1 MPRFSQR
8 RRSKRRMTRS
18 KRGGAINIPDT
29 GLTKPISIYYLN
41 PKYNDDPNN
50 QIKRYKL
57 KTQPNKGR
65 QRQMCEVIDTN
76 TEFSSID
83 FCDII
88 RKNAL
93 SEEEYFKGN
102 EEYRKNLLMD
112 AKANSNPTANN
123 ANKMFEESEGA
134 NDRRDYS
141 LYGGNLR
148 RVKRRRRTQK
158 KQRR

>member
-18 KRGGAINIPDT
+18 KRGGAINIPLHDSEEPT
-29 GLTKPISIYYLN
+29 FIYYLN

-50 QIKRYKL
+50 KIKKYKL
-57 KTQPNKGR
+57 KTIGPFKGKL
-65 QRQMCEVIDTN
+65 MCEVIDTN
-76 TEFSSID
+76 TGFSSID

-88 RKNAL
+88 KQNAL
-93 SEEEYFKGN
+93 SEEEFFKGN
-102 EEYRKNLLMD
+102 EEYRQNLLMD
-112 AKANSNPTANN
+112 VKANN
-123 ANKMFEESEGA
+123 ANTMFNKSEGA
-134 NDRRDYS
+134 NDRDYS
-141 LYGGNLR
+141 VYGGNLR

>member
-8 RRSKRRMTRS
+8 RKSKRRMTRS

-29 GLTKPISIYYLN
+29 GLTDPISIYYLN

-50 QIKRYKL
+50 KIKKYTLNTLKPIQGKSVLCQIIDNEK
-57 KTQPNKGR
+57 KTVTQDY
-65 QRQMCEVIDTN
+65 CDT
-76 TEFSSID
+76 
-83 FCDII
+83 I

-93 SEEEYFKGN
+93 SEEEYFKRN
-102 EEYRKNLLMD
+102 EEHRKNLLMYTKAD
-112 AKANSNPTANN
+112 KANQ
-123 ANKMFEESEGA
+123 MFKESEGA
-134 NDRRDYS
+134 NDRDDS
-141 LYGGNLR
+141 SIYGGNIR

>member
-41 PKYNDDPNN
+41 PKYNNDPNN
-50 QIKRYKL
+50 KIKKYTL
-57 KTQPNKGR
+57 ETIGPFKGKPL
-65 QRQMCEVIDTN
+65 MCKVIDNKTN
-76 TEFSSID
+76 TPTLD
-83 FCDII
+83 LCDTI
-88 RKNAL
+88 RENAL

-102 EEYRKNLLMD
+102 EEYRQNLIKD
-112 AKANSNPTANN
+112 FKANN
-123 ANKMFEESEGA
+123 ANTKFYESEGA
-134 NDRRDYS
+134 NDRDYS

-148 RVKRRRRTQK
+148 QVKRRRRTQK

>member
-29 GLTKPISIYYLN
+29 GLTEPISIYYLN

-50 QIKRYKL
+50 KIKKYTL
-57 KTQPNKGR
+57 ETIGPFKGKPL
-65 QRQMCEVIDTN
+65 MCKVIDNKTN
-76 TEFSSID
+76 TPTLD
-83 FCDII
+83 LCDTI

-93 SEEEYFKGN
+93 SEEEYFKRN

-112 AKANSNPTANN
+112 AKANN
-123 ANKMFEESEGA
+123 ANTMFNKSYGA
-134 NDRRDYS
+134 NDRINYS

-158 KQRR
+158 KRRR

>member
-50 QIKRYKL
+50 KIKKYKL
-57 KTQPNKGR
+57 KPQPIEGR
-65 QRQMCEVIDTN
+65 QRQMCEVIDTD
-76 TEFSSID
+76 TGFSSID

-88 RKNAL
+88 KQNAL

-112 AKANSNPTANN
+112 AKANN
-123 ANKMFEESEGA
+123 ANTKFYESEGA
-134 NDRRDYS
+134 NDRDYS